1 MIHTPF
7 NDRGLR
13 GIGHGVSI
21 VLDTGKSAS
30 IQWVKALKQLFI
42 LLRWKGWTINT
53 HLLPVQYFPCNIFK
67 DKNLASFGL
76 FWLLVVSFISRSYL
90 VPALRHWTL
99 TKGISQKIV
108 FQVESL
114 LNRSYDNFSQREFT
128 HGYIYSIY

>member
-1 MIHTPF
+1 MHSGTMIHTPF

-21 VLDTGKSAS
+21 VLDSGKSAS

-90 VPALRHWTL
+90 VPALRH
-99 TKGISQKIV
+99 
-108 FQVESL
+108 
-114 LNRSYDNFSQREFT
+114 
-128 HGYIYSIY
+128 